1 MSTMLYKYN
10 DKGETIV
17 QIDSPTDYHR
27 FDAIVTDSV
36 TSELLNG
43 YFLTAKEAL
52 LAIQKPIEIEVVA
65 ENATPEV
72 KEFKRGRPR
81 K

>member
-17 QIDSPTDYHR
+17 QIDSPTDYYR
-27 FDAIVTDSV
+27 FDAIITDSV
-36 TSELLNG
+36 ASELLNG

-52 LAIQKPIEIEVVA
+52 LATQKPIETETI
-65 ENATPEV
+65 NEV